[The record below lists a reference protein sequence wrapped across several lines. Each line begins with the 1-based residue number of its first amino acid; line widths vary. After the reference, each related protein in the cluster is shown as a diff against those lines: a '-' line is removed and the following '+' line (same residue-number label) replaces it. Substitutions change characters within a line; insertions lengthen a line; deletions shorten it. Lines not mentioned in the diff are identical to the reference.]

1 MKPGDLVTIE
11 PYMPHTSNSEYA
23 QKLGILI
30 CQDEFKYECL
40 VGGEVE
46 EMFKLYWD
54 LKRLSNKPR
63 N

>member
-1 MKPGDLVTIE
+1 
-11 PYMPHTSNSEYA
+11 MPHTSNSEYA